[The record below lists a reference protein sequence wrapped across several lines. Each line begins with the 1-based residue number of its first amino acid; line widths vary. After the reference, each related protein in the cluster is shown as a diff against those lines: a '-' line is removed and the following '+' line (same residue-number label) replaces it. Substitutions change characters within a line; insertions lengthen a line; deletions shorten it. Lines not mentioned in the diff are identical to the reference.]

1 MRGHCSVLI
10 PVIKDPLMRGHCLF
24 STCYKGPSGERTLFS
39 TDTCYKGPSDER
51 TLFSTDTCY
60 KGPSD
65 ERTLSVQYLL

>member
-1 MRGHCSVLI
+1 MRGHC
-10 PVIKDPLMRGHCLF
+10 
-24 STCYKGPSGERTLFS
+24 LFS

-65 ERTLSVQYLL
+65 ERTLCSVLIPVIKDPLVRGQSVQCRKQSK